1 MTAKIR
7 YTCYSVLTDDDIK
20 MHPVFRPFDE
30 NWLFT
35 TNTVIYAMVA
45 PVRTRIL
52 ADGIQAASF
61 AAGANF
67 IGNNGVTGNINYG
80 TCRSGTWPRDEN
92 RWLHSDIKKVAF
104 CFNHLFFKKLVN
116 EEVQ

>member
-35 TNTVIYAMVA
+35 TNTVTYAMVA

-52 ADGIQAASF
+52 ADGIPAASF
-61 AAGANF
+61 AAGTNARIDANKANSCVF
-67 IGNNGVTGNINYG
+67 ADICYQNG
-80 TCRSGTWPRDEN
+80 S
-92 RWLHSDIKKVAF
+92 WL
-104 CFNHLFFKKLVN
+104 C
-116 EEVQ
+116 